1 MNLRLLIIMT
11 EKIKDLTDIDK
22 FHYCH
27 TLCPYMDKNTGWCY
41 YRNKNDTEINYNICD
56 KNKRR

>member
-1 MNLRLLIIMT
+1 MT
-11 EKIKDLTDIDK
+11 KNIKDLTDIDK
-22 FHYCH
+22 FYYCH

-41 YRNKNDTEINYNICD
+41 YRNKDDTEINYNICD